1 MLVKI
6 HKRVFMNYI
15 KGKIKKL
22 IFYSKESGFVVALFR
37 VKESNVLEIGSNKT
51 ITITGSFL
59 DPSIDVAMTLYGDY
73 KKNDKWGM
81 QFVVESYEVDK
92 PTTKEA
98 IIDFLSSPFIEG
110 CGEVTAKRIV
120 EAFGE
125 KSLDI
130 IKNDKEKLLEIEG
143 LTEKRAEKIHASL
156 INYDKSGDTILKL
169 QNLGFSIEECYRIYN
184 YFKDEIDE
192 VLANDFYRIS
202 EIVDFRKV
210 DSIYVNNYG
219 DKSDARVFACILE
232 SMRILSFA
240 NGDTFYYADEIRSTI
255 LKEFYIELTEDVFLE
270 CLDYLENNN
279 DIIRLDKRIY
289 LKEYYE
295 KECNIAKCLK
305 KIDSKAPKL
314 FYNIDEKL
322 KDLEE
327 KLKIDYNE
335 TQEKAI
341 KSALN
346 NNITIISGGPGTGK
360 TTIINAIV
368 KLYIEKE
375 KLGPADIMETIA
387 LLAPTGRAAKK
398 MNSSTGIPAYTI
410 HRYLKWYKDSN
421 EFVYNEYNK
430 THHKLI
436 IVDEVSMIDVDLFNA
451 LLNGISSN
459 VKLILV
465 GDTFQLPSVG
475 PGLVLNDLIDSDFF
489 NYVPLNQIY
498 RQSDNSYIP
507 FLAKEIKSNDL
518 SEEFLTKKDDYNFV
532 QVDSSNIKSAI
543 KQITDISL
551 EKGLDER
558 SVQVLAPMY
567 KGEAGID
574 ALNSTL
580 QEIYNPPERH
590 KDEVIYG
597 EYIYREGD
605 KVLQLVNDLDNNV
618 FNGDIGFIE
627 SINGNKII
635 INFDGNR
642 VEYDKKDLKQIK
654 HAYAISI
661 HKSQGSEFTHVLM
674 PISKSY
680 YKMLYNKLIYTGVSR
695 AKKSLTLVGD
705 AIAFQR
711 AVGNNYSSG
720 RKTSLK
726 EQITMVYNN

>member
-192 VLANDFYRIS
+192 VLSNDFYKIS
-202 EIVDFRKV
+202 EVVDFRKV

-279 DIIRLDKRIY
+279 DIVRIDKRIY

-305 KIDSKAPKL
+305 KIDSKAPKM

-375 KLGPADIMETIA
+375 KLGPSDIMETIA

-705 AIAFQR
+705 AAAFQR

>member
-192 VLANDFYRIS
+192 VLSNDFYKIS
-202 EIVDFRKV
+202 EVVDFRKV

-279 DIIRLDKRIY
+279 DIVRIDKRIY

-305 KIDSKAPKL
+305 KIDSKAPKM

-635 INFDGNR
+635 INFDGNK

-705 AIAFQR
+705 AAAFQR